1 MKEYCLTSVV
11 KPKCIA
17 KLTITRYQYDEMTD
31 KQIEKVI
38 SDYLKMNKI
47 KGDVKVINKDIF
59 TQVEDKAFVIIG
71 STDTY
76 DYNWNYFTI
85 SIIDEHPT
93 YDVVDS
99 SKIITFN

>member
-1 MKEYCLTSVV
+1 MKEYCLISVV

-17 KLTITRYQYDEMTD
+17 KLTITHYQYDEMTD
-31 KQIEKVI
+31 KQIKKVI

-47 KGDVKVINKDIF
+47 KGDVKVINKDIL
-59 TQVEDKAFVIIG
+59 TKVEDKAFVIIC

-76 DYNWNYFTI
+76 DYNWNYLTI
-85 SIIDEHPT
+85 SIIDEHHT

-99 SKIITFN
+99 SKIIIFN

>member
-1 MKEYCLTSVV
+1 MKEYCLISVV

-47 KGDVKVINKDIF
+47 NGDVKVINKDIL
-59 TQVEDKAFVIIG
+59 TKVEDKEFVIIC
-71 STDTY
+71 ST
-76 DYNWNYFTI
+76 FTLYLKVFFPPWWQNLPLRI
-85 SIIDEHPT
+85 KL
-93 YDVVDS
+93 
-99 SKIITFN
+99 SKHRR